1 MNSANASIAEH
12 FHRAFGHAPTV
23 TAAVPGRTNL
33 IGEHI
38 DYNGG
43 TVLPAALDKFVQI
56 ALAADG
62 TPDFKIQSAKFDA
75 RVSRP
80 VESRKQGDWAD
91 YAAGALSKAREL
103 GWLDNGAELFIE
115 SDVPDGAGASTSAAL
130 ITAILR
136 AAAELASADADP
148 VEIAQH
154 ARAVEN
160 DYIGMPCGIMDQMA
174 VGLCVPDKAL
184 ALNTDDLSYDVID
197 IPGEWGFLTIHS
209 GVRREL
215 ADGRYKARFEECQQ
229 AADALGTQT
238 LCLLTPEQAA
248 NVPTLPG
255 PLRRRTRHV
264 VSEHERTLAA
274 IDAMRGKDMAV
285 FAQLM
290 NESHR
295 SYSEDFEA
303 STPVVDALV
312 ADALDHGAKAARL
325 TGGGF
330 GGCLV
335 TLVDRKDMDA
345 WSQGFLDRN
354 PGTWRV

>member
-1 MNSANASIAEH
+1 MDPALEAA
-12 FHRAFGHAPTV
+12 FTAAFGRAPAATG
-23 TAAVPGRTNL
+23 AVPGRVNL

-43 TVLPAALDKFVQI
+43 TVLPAALDRHVRVG
-56 ALAADG
+56 LAVNAEPHF
-62 TPDFKIQSAKFDA
+62 TIRSTRFDA
-75 RVSRP
+75 VAERAAGMP
-80 VESRKQGDWAD
+80 KQGSWAD
-91 YAAGALSKAREL
+91 YAAGALEKARAL
-103 GWLDNGAELFIE
+103 GWLAGGAALLID
-115 SDVPDGAGASTSAAL
+115 SDVPDGAGVSTSAAL

-136 AAAELASADADP
+136 ASAKIAGTGAEADP
-148 VEIAQH
+148 VAIAQH

-174 VGLCVPDKAL
+174 VGLAAPGKAL
-184 ALNTDDLSYDVID
+184 ALNTHNLTYRILP
-197 IPGEWGFLTIHS
+197 IPEGWTFLTLHS

-229 AADALGTQT
+229 AAAQLGTQT
-238 LCLLTPEQAA
+238 LCLLDEAQHAA
-248 NVPTLPG
+248 ATALPD

-264 VSEHERTLAA
+264 VSEHQRTLAA
-274 IDAMRGKDMAV
+274 IEAMAASDMEG
-285 FAQLM
+285 FARLM

-303 STPVVDALV
+303 STPEIDGLV
-312 ADALDHGAKAARL
+312 ADALALGAKGARL

-335 TLVDRKDMDA
+335 VLVEVDEQARWAGRFLGRHPAA
-345 WSQGFLDRN
+345 WQ
-354 PGTWRV
+354 V